1 MASINLKTIKPD
13 EDLFTLAEDRTKSQK
28 DGWKWVDLKLDLSLG
43 DILTNV
49 PTDQKTQAID
59 AQVIMDEDAVRQ
71 AVKNIFNTMQGEKL
85 LNPLIGL
92 DLRQY
97 LFDPISET
105 TATRIA
111 NTIVD
116 GLVDQEPRI
125 SVKNIKIEGV
135 ISEESYY
142 ISFVITFPDLPD
154 TEVTVDG
161 KLTSSGFAL
170 TSENKSFELSS
181 KRVARDRY
189 WNFDK

>member
-13 EDLFTLAEDRTKSQK
+13 EDLFTLAEDRTESQK

-49 PTDQKTQAID
+49 PTDQKTQSID
-59 AQVIMDEDAVRQ
+59 AQVIIDDDAVRQ
-71 AVKNIFNTMQGEKL
+71 SVKNIFNTMQGEKL

-105 TATRIA
+105 TAERIA
-111 NTIVD
+111 NTIAD

-135 ISEESYY
+135 ISEETYY
-142 ISFVITFPDLPD
+142 ISFVITFPELPGSD
-154 TEVTVDG
+154 ITVDG
-161 KLTSSGFAL
+161 MLTSAGFSL
-170 TSENKSFELSS
+170 TSENKSFEVTT

-189 WNFDK
+189 WNFDN